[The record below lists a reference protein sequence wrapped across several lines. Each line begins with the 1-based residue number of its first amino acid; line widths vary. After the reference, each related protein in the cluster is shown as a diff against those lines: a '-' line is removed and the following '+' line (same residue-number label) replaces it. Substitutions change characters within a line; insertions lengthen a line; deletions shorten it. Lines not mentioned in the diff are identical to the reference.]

1 MTMCNYTI
9 RWEGGGGGSKEQYI
23 LYIFV
28 PRCLN
33 NFWCCLT
40 QDKECNSKKGYLAV
54 TSPWF
59 ALISSLSVL
68 AEAEKTYSSFSFAV
82 KKRFRKDVSS
92 DQINNKSIKYR
103 LCHCGHVASY
113 RVSDD
118 LMAWRAVRFSK
129 Q

>member
-1 MTMCNYTI
+1 M
-9 RWEGGGGGSKEQYI
+9 
-23 LYIFV
+23 YIFV

-68 AEAEKTYSSFSFAV
+68 AEAEKTYSSFSFVV
-82 KKRFRKDVSS
+82 KKRFRKDVSG
-92 DQINNKSIKYR
+92 DQINNKSNNIDYAIVEM
-103 LCHCGHVASY
+103 LPPTMF
-113 RVSDD
+113 
-118 LMAWRAVRFSK
+118 LMTEEQWDFQNNEKRMEHSHHWIMTW
-129 Q
+129 